1 MGKNELGVAKRD
13 SRPNSR
19 PGSRGSMRY
28 STKQLFAKRQPS
40 GVTTTSNPMT
50 ATVENQGYMTNGTNG
65 IVNIQLNSNDR
76 SDISPVLASPAVIE

>member
-1 MGKNELGVAKRD
+1 
-13 SRPNSR
+13 
-19 PGSRGSMRY
+19 
-28 STKQLFAKRQPS
+28 
-40 GVTTTSNPMT
+40 MT